1 MGTTLGSDQTANTVK
16 ATQVPT
22 CFSPFSERE
31 AAGYASARMLSSE
44 RKPAKP
50 LTRREREIAEL
61 VAEGLTNR
69 EIARRLFISE
79 RTAEGHVE
87 QIRNKLGFSSRS
99 QVASWAT
106 QNLPAPRSEAAIS
119 AAVPIASVPAR
130 EVITARRPVTL
141 PRWPFGR
148 TGVAGLLIVAVA
160 ILGLGAFL
168 IYRLT
173 PPPPSLGIYTYAGT
187 GVQGYFGDGG
197 PALRAL
203 LNAPTAI
210 AVDQSTG
217 AVYIVDGNRVRS
229 ISGGTI
235 ETAVG
240 TGKSGVLP
248 EDGSA
253 STLANLNLV
262 NQFSPEIRGLAV
274 DSKGNVYI
282 AEPDDH
288 IVWKTTQGPTGT
300 ISRLAATGLRRPVGL
315 AVDSQDDVFIADSAA
330 GSVLEVSNGSMSA
343 LSVPGLTLADP
354 AGLAVDR
361 QGDLWIADTSN
372 HRVVRVNARRDQFTS
387 FAFDLP
393 MALAVDTH
401 DVAYVV
407 DGNQIWRIDAA
418 GGKALYVGGRGALV
432 NASLNRPLG
441 IAVDAGGHVFVA
453 DTRNNRVREITIG

>member
-87 QIRNKLGFSSRS
+87 QIRNKLGFTSRS

-106 QNLPAPRSEAAIS
+106 QNLPAGRSEAAID
-119 AAVPIASVPAR
+119 AAVPIATVPAA
-130 EVITARRPVTL
+130 EVVTAPRPVTL
-141 PRWPFGR
+141 PRWPFGKA
-148 TGVAGLLIVAVA
+148 GVAGLVIVAVA

-173 PPPPSLGIYTYAGT
+173 PPPPSLGIYTLAGT
-187 GVQGYFGDGG
+187 GKAGYFGDGG
-197 PALRAL
+197 PPDKAELD
-203 LNAPTAI
+203 APSAI

-235 ETAVG
+235 ETVVG
-240 TGKSGVLP
+240 TGNSGVLP
-248 EDGSA
+248 EEGTA
-253 STLANLNLV
+253 STLANMNLV
-262 NQFSPEIRGLAV
+262 NQFSPEVRGLAV
-274 DSKGNVYI
+274 DSKGNLYI
-282 AEPDDH
+282 ADPDDH
-288 IVWKTTQGPTGT
+288 IVWKSTAGPAGT
-300 ISRLAATGLRRPVGL
+300 ISRFEATELQKPVGL
-315 AVDSQDDVFIADSAA
+315 AVDSQDNVFIADSAA
-330 GSVLEVSNGSMSA
+330 GNVREVSNGSMTTI
-343 LSVPGLTLADP
+343 SVPGLTLADP
-354 AGLAVDR
+354 TAVAVDR
-361 QGDLWIADTSN
+361 QGQLWIADRSN
-372 HRVVRVNARRDQFTS
+372 HRVVRVSPQRDQYAS
-387 FAFDLP
+387 FQMDLP
-393 MALAVDTH
+393 LAVAIDRL
-401 DVAYVV
+401 DNVYVV
-407 DGNQIWRIDAA
+407 DGNQIWRIDATGA
-418 GGKALYVGGRGALV
+418 KALYAGARGALV
-432 NASLNRPLG
+432 MVSLNEPLG
-441 IAVDAGGHVFVA
+441 VAVDRSGNVFVI
-453 DTRNNRVREITIG
+453 DTRNNRVREITVR

>member
-22 CFSPFSERE
+22 CFSPFSERK

-69 EIARRLFISE
+69 EIARKLFISE

-87 QIRNKLGFSSRS
+87 QIRNKLGFTSRS

-106 QNLPAPRSEAAIS
+106 QNLPAPRAEATVDVT
-119 AAVPIASVPAR
+119 VPIASVPAP
-130 EVITARRPVTL
+130 EVVTARRPATL

-148 TGVAGLLIVAVA
+148 AGVAGLLIVAVA

-173 PPPPSLGIYTYAGT
+173 PPPPSLGIYTLAGT
-187 GVQGYFGDGG
+187 GKAGYSGDGG
-197 PALRAL
+197 PPDKAELD
-203 LNAPTAI
+203 APTAI
-210 AVDQSTG
+210 AIDQSTG

-235 ETAVG
+235 KTAVG
-240 TGKSGVLP
+240 TGNSGVPP
-248 EDGSA
+248 EDGTA

-274 DSKGNVYI
+274 DSAGNVYI
-282 AEPDDH
+282 ADPDH
-288 IVWKTTQGPTGT
+288 QIVWKATKGPAGT
-300 ISRLAATGLRRPVGL
+300 ISKFVGTGLQKPVGL
-315 AVDSQDDVFIADSAA
+315 AVDSQDNVFIADSAA
-330 GSVLEVSNGSMSA
+330 GSVFEVSKGSMGA
-343 LSVPGLTLADP
+343 LSVPGLTLSDP

-361 QGDLWIADTSN
+361 QGELWIADTSN
-372 HRVVRVNARRDQFTS
+372 HRVLRVSPQRDQFAA

-393 MALAVDTH
+393 IALAVDRH

-407 DGNQIWRIDAA
+407 DGNRIWRIDAVGVKTLYA
-418 GGKALYVGGRGALV
+418 GDGSALV
-432 NASLNRPLG
+432 SASFNQPLG
-441 IAVDAGGHVFVA
+441 VAVDAIGNVFVA
-453 DTRNNRVREITIG
+453 DARNNRVREITVR